1 MREIKQLDPAALQTY
16 KSELLGR
23 YESFKARN
31 LSLDMTRGKPS
42 PEQLDL
48 SMGMMK
54 GELCRRYLSTEGI
67 DCRNYGGLEGI
78 SEARTFFAEYLEVG
92 PDEVII
98 GNNAS
103 LKMMHDTILGALVYG
118 MVDSDV
124 PWGKLPKIK
133 FLCPCPGYDRHFSV
147 CEYLDIEM
155 IPVSM
160 DAHGPDMD
168 AIEELVA
175 ADENIRGI
183 WCVPRYSNPTGI
195 IYSDDVVDRLAG
207 MRTKAKDFRIFCD
220 NAYAAHH
227 LTTTPATL
235 KNILTACKAAGH
247 PERVFI
253 YGSTS
258 KISFAGAGVAMVA
271 SSKRNIDFL
280 LSKLKNQTIGPNKLN
295 QLRHVLFFKNQA
307 GLAAHMQKHAAILKP
322 KFEAV
327 LEVLSRELGGR
338 NVAFWSKPDGGY
350 FISIDTLDRCAKAVV
365 EMAAGAGVKL
375 TPAGATFPY
384 GKDPRDR
391 NIRIAP
397 SFPSVE
403 DVRTAMEVVAICIQL
418 ISLEKLYP

>member
-1 MREIKQLDPAALQTY
+1 MRDIKQLDPAALQAY

-48 SMGMMK
+48 STGMMK
-54 GELCRRYLSTEGI
+54 EELCRRYLSKEGI

-78 SEARTFFAEYLEVG
+78 SEARIFFADYLEVE
-92 PDEVII
+92 PDEVIV

-147 CEYLDIEM
+147 CEYLNIEM

-168 AIEELVA
+168 AIEELA
-175 ADENIRGI
+175 GADENIKGI

-195 IYSDDVVDRLAG
+195 TYSDEVVDRLAG

-227 LTTTPATL
+227 LTANSASL

-258 KISFAGAGVAMVA
+258 KISFAGAGVAMLA
-271 SSKRNIDFL
+271 GSRKNIDFL

-307 GLAAHMQKHAAILKP
+307 GLAVHMQKHAAILKP

-327 LEVLSRELGGR
+327 LEVLNRELGGR
-338 NVAFWSKPDGGY
+338 NVAFWSKPEGGY
-350 FISIDTLDRCAKAVV
+350 FISIDTLDHCAKAVV

-418 ISLEKLYP
+418 MSLDKLCP